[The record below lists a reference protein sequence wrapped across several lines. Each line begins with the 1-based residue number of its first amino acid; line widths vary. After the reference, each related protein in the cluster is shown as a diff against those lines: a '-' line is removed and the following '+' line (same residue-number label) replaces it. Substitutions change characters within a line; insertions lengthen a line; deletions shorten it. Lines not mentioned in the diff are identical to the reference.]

1 MLHRRR
7 LSTERAEGAIERLR
21 ATVIERYPF
30 MPFIDRVW
38 SLRDRVTIYDAWYV
52 ALAESLETDLVT
64 TDRRL
69 IRVRGLHCKVRL
81 PAQLR

>member
-1 MLHRRR
+1 LGQG
-7 LSTERAEGAIERLR
+7 RALVALERLKS
-21 ATVIERYPF
+21 TKLETYPF
-30 MPFIDRVW
+30 IPFVDRVW
-38 SLRDRVTIYDAWYV
+38 VLRDRVSVYDAWYV

-69 IRVRGLHCKVRL
+69 THVRGLHCKVRL